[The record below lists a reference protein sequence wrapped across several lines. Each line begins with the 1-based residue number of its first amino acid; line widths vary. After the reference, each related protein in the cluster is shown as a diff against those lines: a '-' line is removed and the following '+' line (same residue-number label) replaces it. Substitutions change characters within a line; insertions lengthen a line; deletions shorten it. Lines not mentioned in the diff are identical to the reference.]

1 MREMSEAGTQEQEAE
16 ERSTSGTSRSIFG
29 TGCSTFGSDDVVEID
44 LLSDE
49 AGPEKLTEQ
58 DVRILLGIPRSDRY
72 GFGPEGGF

>member
-1 MREMSEAGTQEQEAE
+1 MKEIGEGRNEWPAVVEAGCYQSTQGVTESNA
-16 ERSTSGTSRSIFG
+16 
-29 TGCSTFGSDDVVEID
+29 VEID

-49 AGPEKLTEQ
+49 AGPERLTEQ